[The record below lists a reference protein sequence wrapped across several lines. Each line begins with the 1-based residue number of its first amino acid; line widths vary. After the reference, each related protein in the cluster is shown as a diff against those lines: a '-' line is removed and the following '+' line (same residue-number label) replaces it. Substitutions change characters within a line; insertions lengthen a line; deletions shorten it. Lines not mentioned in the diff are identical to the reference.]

1 MGRERMGAADLT
13 PTTSAVSFDAS
24 GESRRRPEAAAGPV
38 GVIYGALWALTAFG
52 GLTGCLVPSLAPGG
66 RPHPSLHGTFGDF
79 AAIAAANART
89 LSVPFLL
96 TAFRFASERR
106 SRTFG
111 DLLVLGIL
119 AGNAFRVGLALGRDG
134 GGLLPYVPQLPAEW
148 LAVAV
153 AGGAWW
159 TLRRDSQTRT
169 AITYIAAVLALVA
182 VSAAIET
189 VATPHATGHDAVRLS
204 QPAARG
210 DIAPIGLGLLRHAG
224 GGLPAPDRAPAPAL
238 ASRSL
243 RSLPLAVARFRS
255 AVWPALPGYV
265 NHPRIPQGGTRK

>member
-1 MGRERMGAADLT
+1 
-13 PTTSAVSFDAS
+13 
-24 GESRRRPEAAAGPV
+24 
-38 GVIYGALWALTAFG
+38 
-52 GLTGCLVPSLAPGG
+52 
-66 RPHPSLHGTFGDF
+66 LHGTLGDF
-79 AAIAAANART
+79 AAIAATNART

-96 TAFRFASERR
+96 VAFRFASERR
-106 SRTFG
+106 SRAVG
-111 DLLVLGIL
+111 DVLVLGLL
-119 AGNAFRVGLALGRDG
+119 AGNALRVGLALGRDG
-134 GGLLPYVPQLPAEW
+134 GGLVPYVPQLPVEW
-148 LAVAV
+148 LAAAV

-159 TLRRDSQTRT
+159 TLRRDPHTRT
-169 AITYIAAVLALVA
+169 AVAYLAAVLALVA

-189 VATPHATGHDAVRLS
+189 VATPHATGRDAVRLT
-204 QPAARG
+204 QPATSR
-210 DIAPIGLGLLRHAG
+210 DSAPIGPDLVQQAG